1 MTRGEAWWACMAAA
15 SFNGGRRR
23 RRSSAELCVEV
34 ERVKGET
41 REREEWAEEE
51 MGWVDQFI
59 GQSKG

>member
-1 MTRGEAWWACMAAA
+1 MATA
-15 SFNGGRRR
+15 SFDGDRKR
-23 RRSSAELCVEV
+23 RRSSAELCVED
-34 ERVKGET
+34 ERVKSET